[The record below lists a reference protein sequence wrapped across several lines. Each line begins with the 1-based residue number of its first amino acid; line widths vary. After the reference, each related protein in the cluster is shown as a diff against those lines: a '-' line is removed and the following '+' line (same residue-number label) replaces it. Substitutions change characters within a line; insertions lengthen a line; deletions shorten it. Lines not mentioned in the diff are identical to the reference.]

1 MSNVSPE
8 LIIQSDTQIEYREEE
23 IQNYKYT
30 YEDVIKA
37 AKKIKHANNTR
48 LDATVEQRARAYYA
62 KVMKA
67 NNNRMLN
74 LPEFNYAL
82 NMLVKTPSK

>member
-1 MSNVSPE
+1 MNEIPNG
-8 LIIQSDTQIEYREEE
+8 LIIKSDDAIVYSDDERS
-23 IQNYKYT
+23 NYVYT

-37 AKKIKHANNTR
+37 AKKIKVANNTK
-48 LDATVEQRARAYYA
+48 LSSDVEQRARAWYKSAMY
-62 KVMKA
+62 V

-82 NMLVKTPSK
+82 NMLVRTPK

>member
-1 MSNVSPE
+1 MSEIPNGLV
-8 LIIQSDTQIEYREEE
+8 IKSDDAIEYSDDERSS
-23 IQNYKYT
+23 YKFT

-37 AKKIKHANNTR
+37 AKKIKVANNTK
-48 LDATVEQRARAYYA
+48 LSSDVEQRARAWYKSAMY
-62 KVMKA
+62 V

-82 NMLVKTPSK
+82 NMLVRTPK